1 MSLKER
7 EKKKIFFL
15 AVAGTYQD
23 DCIFDF
29 EPPLTRPTNVQVGE
43 SIVCLPDFV
52 IIAWYSCRVV

>member
-1 MSLKER
+1 MGGNMSLKER
-7 EKKKIFFL
+7 EKKKRFFFL

-29 EPPLTRPTNVQVGE
+29 EPPLTPPTNVQVGE

-52 IIAWYSCRVV
+52 IIA